1 MRTAQIAGLLVLCS
15 ALAACSGSGE
25 AAEVAAAKSR
35 VVDSSGGT
43 VALGIP
49 DLPYR
54 PMAVGTNGAVAGTVV
69 LAGGPRDSSVAVTRD
84 QKVCGDSAMVTGAS
98 AGNVLVWVDSVT
110 AGKPLPEVRRSEIA
124 IEGCRF
130 LPRVLGVIE
139 GTTINVKSQDRVVLT
154 SRFYREGSPE
164 PVAEIHTVDAGQVV
178 PSEQIARKAGIIEI
192 RTAEQ
197 PWNRGYI
204 AVFDHPYF
212 TVADASGKFTIE
224 GLPPG
229 TYTVKAWH
237 ERMERP
243 VQQRVVV
250 NAGGSAQLDLQLT
263 LR

>member
-1 MRTAQIAGLLVLCS
+1 MRTAQNAGLFLFLS
-15 ALAACSGSGE
+15 ALSACSGDGE
-25 AAEVAAAKSR
+25 AAEVRRGR
-35 VVDSSGGT
+35 VLDSSAGT
-43 VALGIP
+43 VALGIR

-54 PMAVGTNGAVAGTVV
+54 GMAVGANGTVAGTVT
-69 LAGGPRDSSVAVTRD
+69 LAGAAGDSTVPVTRD
-84 QKVCGDSAMVTGAS
+84 RQVCGDSATVSTS
-98 AGNVLVWVDSVT
+98 SPGNVLVWVDSVT
-110 AGKPLPEVRRSEIA
+110 AGKPLPEIRRSEIA

-130 LPRVLGVIE
+130 APRVLGVIE
-139 GTTINVKSQDRVVLT
+139 GTTINVKSQDRAVLT

-178 PSEQIARKAGIIEI
+178 PSERIASKAGIVEV

-197 PWNRGYI
+197 PWSRGYI

-212 TVADASGKFTIE
+212 AVTDANGRFTIE

-250 NAGGSAQLDLQLT
+250 GPGGASQLALQLT
-263 LR
+263 LK